1 MQNMPQVQAAA
12 EIGSIQNPNSRP
24 VATTSSMTT

>member
-12 EIGSIQNPNSRP
+12 EIGSIQKPNNRP
-24 VATTSSMTT
+24 VATTSSITT